1 MKDYYGILGLDS
13 SATDSEIKRAY
24 RRLAVLY
31 HPDKNPDPAAEQ
43 FFKEVNE
50 AYEVLGD
57 PEKRRTYDYTRK
69 NPFSAIVETEEPV
82 PYHRDPAYRR
92 RRPRTASTPRGP
104 SKLELMT
111 EYLPYFKWLIYAGL
125 FLMVVFA
132 VDYSLPTKISREK
145 ITEDYSVQ
153 VKGVS
158 YVVIVT
164 ENRKIKIDHWKRG
177 FNINGNE
184 ILVEYTPLLRAVISI
199 APVDADVSM
208 HVGGIYSAVIFLPL
222 LLFISSIAGFI
233 LRRNIEYAFNLCIVS
248 GVLIVFVIYLIF
260 SS

>member
-1 MKDYYGILGLDS
+1 MKDYYGVLGLDN

-31 HPDKNPDPAAEQ
+31 HPDKNSDPAAEQ

-57 PEKRRTYDYTRK
+57 PEKRRAYDYARQ
-69 NPFSAIVETEEPV
+69 NPFATLTEAEQRA

-92 RRPRTASTPRGP
+92 RRPGTASTSRGP
-104 SKLELMT
+104 SRLELMK
-111 EYLPYFKWLIYAGL
+111 EYLPYFRWLIYFGL
-125 FLMVVFA
+125 LLMIVFA
-132 VDYSLPTKISREK
+132 VDYSMPTKLSREK
-145 ITEDYSVQ
+145 IVEEYTVR

-158 YVVIVT
+158 YAVIVT
-164 ENRKIKIDHWKRG
+164 ENREIKIYHWKRG
-177 FNINGNE
+177 FNIDGNE
-184 ILVEYTPLLRAVISI
+184 ILVEYTPLLRAVINI
-199 APVDADVSM
+199 ARIDKSDSM
-208 HVGGIYSAVIFLPL
+208 HVGGIYSTVIFLPL
-222 LLFISSIAGFI
+222 MLFIASIAGLIF
-233 LRRNIEYAFNLCIVS
+233 RSNIEYAFNLSIVA